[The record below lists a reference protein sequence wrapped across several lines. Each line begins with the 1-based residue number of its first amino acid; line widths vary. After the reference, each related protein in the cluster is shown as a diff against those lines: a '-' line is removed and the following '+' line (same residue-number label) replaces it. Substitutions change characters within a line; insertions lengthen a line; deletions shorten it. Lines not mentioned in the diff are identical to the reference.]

1 MIAHSLAHCSRQ
13 QHSLLTLICAGGHS
27 HPEEEGGAPE
37 EDRDG
42 FRYGRDPQGGD
53 QGVQG
58 DPDMPLLQGD
68 LINFG
73 RVLTL
78 NTCYSGETKGRDLD
92 EVLPCLLLRLPANSL

>member
-1 MIAHSLAHCSRQ
+1 MIF
-13 QHSLLTLICAGGHS
+13 AGGHS

-42 FRYGRDPQGGD
+42 LRHGRDPQGGD

-68 LINFG
+68 PINFEG
-73 RVLTL
+73 VLTL
-78 NTCYSGETKGRDLD
+78 DICFSGETKGRDLD